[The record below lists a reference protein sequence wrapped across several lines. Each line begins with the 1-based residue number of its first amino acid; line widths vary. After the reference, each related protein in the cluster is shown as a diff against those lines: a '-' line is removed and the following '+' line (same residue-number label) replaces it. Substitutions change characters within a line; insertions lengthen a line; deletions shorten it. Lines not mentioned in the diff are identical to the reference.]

1 MSHEEKVRNRINELY
16 QKKQNEGLTAEEEA
30 ERKAL
35 HKEFI
40 ANFRAGF
47 RQQLDGLKIVDK
59 DGNDVTPEKAKRI
72 QKKKGL
78 R

>member
-40 ANFRAGF
+40 ANFRASF

-72 QKKKGL
+72 QKEKGL